1 VRRGRGLGSP
11 VPGDAYHVNNVASS
25 LLDLGLS
32 LGIAR
37 DGLRVN
43 PGGAPTQ
50 RALGLLPPDPAAYRA
65 ARGGDDRA
73 TQGAGDQVGGTRG
86 V

>member
-1 VRRGRGLGSP
+1 M
-11 VPGDAYHVNNVASS
+11 NNVASS
-25 LLDLGLS
+25 LLDFGLS
-32 LGIAR
+32 IGIAR

-43 PGGAPTQ
+43 PGGAQTQ
-50 RALGLLPPDPAAYRA
+50 RAWGLLPPNQAAYRA